1 MPQVHPANF
10 FSRQRLLL
18 QSSQLPEPGT
28 EIHGVVWAQGCGAAP
43 DHPKP
48 GYPAAQQQ
56 KVEPHQIPTWK
67 TSRETVNHAGKLK
80 QPDFIMSLS
89 MCTSQ
94 KSLPMLGPCSRA
106 VPSYMWRSPVA
117 QGCSASNP
125 SHSPKW
131 ARLCGAVPLNEAGQA
146 ATEEF
151 RDVDKNRGDEPESRG
166 HLMHLGS

>member
-56 KVEPHQIPTWK
+56 KVEPHQILTWK
-67 TSRETVNHAGKLK
+67 TSRETINHAGKLK

-89 MCTSQ
+89 LCTSQ

-106 VPSYMWRSPVA
+106 VLLVEEPHGSGMLSFQPISQPKMSQALQGRATKRGRSDIDRA
-117 QGCSASNP
+117 SQGC
-125 SHSPKW
+125 W
-131 ARLCGAVPLNEAGQA
+131 
-146 ATEEF
+146 
-151 RDVDKNRGDEPESRG
+151 
-166 HLMHLGS
+166 